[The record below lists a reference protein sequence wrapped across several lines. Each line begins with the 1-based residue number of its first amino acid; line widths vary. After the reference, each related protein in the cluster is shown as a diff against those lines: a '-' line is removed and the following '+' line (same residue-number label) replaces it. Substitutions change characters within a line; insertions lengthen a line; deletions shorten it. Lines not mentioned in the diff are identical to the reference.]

1 MEFSKCILYAVII
14 NMMGSLSYWYSF
26 AIKDILKVTFG
37 AQFEFE
43 VTDLM
48 TWFYQFFLIGEILSG
63 LLWTALLKYMSTRTC
78 ILVSLAMQALT
89 YFIQT
94 QFTSLGALFFCRII
108 QGFFNNVNSLGK
120 AYVFEFADVDYIGYA
135 FSSKGFLSIVLANFF
150 P

>member
-1 MEFSKCILYAVII
+1 
-14 NMMGSLSYWYSF
+14 MMGSLSYWYSF

-94 QFTSLGALFFCRII
+94 
-108 QGFFNNVNSLGK
+108 
-120 AYVFEFADVDYIGYA
+120 
-135 FSSKGFLSIVLANFF
+135 
-150 P
+150 